1 MADPKDVKID
11 PASSPGQGVTEAPPA
26 STDVKPPAQ
35 PASSEPKHEDS
46 IPYSRFKEQVD
57 KMKQL
62 EVELAEERELRERLT
77 AAKPDEYDWNVF
89 GAPAQSQPQPQPVQS
104 SQQQPYSPE
113 EIEARLREDL
123 ANKPFQTMWP
133 IIMEGVRQGLT
144 EQKKKEA
151 QVRTIPGFRDVENVY
166 YEVPDELIAQAQSNP
181 ELIRFLLAKH
191 RSTVKQ
197 PTAQPKTAAPPPAQS
212 ATSGNGNP
220 PANMEEL
227 AEQYRA
233 EGERRAIEKLRNQ
246 QGVTAEGGYT
256 YSPPASDEFELD
268 DASRGVMSKLG
279 ISSDRMGKV
288 ANRLASFMKGE

>member
-1 MADPKDVKID
+1 MTDPKDVKID
-11 PASSPGQGVTEAPPA
+11 PAPSTGQGVTAVPPPA
-26 STDVKPPAQ
+26 TDVKPPAQ
-35 PASSEPKHEDS
+35 PASPEPKHEDS

-62 EVELAEERELRERLT
+62 EAELAEERQLRESL
-77 AAKPDEYDWNVF
+77 ASAKPEEFDWNVF
-89 GAPAQSQPQPQPVQS
+89 GGHQSPQQPAQSSP
-104 SQQQPYSPE
+104 QQPYSPE

-123 ANKPFQTMWP
+123 QNKPFQTMWP

-166 YEVPDELIAQAQSNP
+166 YEVPDDLISQAQSNP

-197 PTAQPKTAAPPPAQS
+197 TAQPKPQSPSSQPA
-212 ATSGNGNP
+212 TLPGNGNP
-220 PANMEEL
+220 PVNMEEL

-246 QGVTAEGGYT
+246 QGVTAEGGHT
-256 YSPPASDEFELD
+256 YSVPASDDLELD
-268 DASRGVMSKLG
+268 DAGRGVMSKLG

>member
-1 MADPKDVKID
+1 MTDPKDVKID

-35 PASSEPKHEDS
+35 PASPEPKHEDS

-62 EVELAEERELRERLT
+62 ESELAEERQLRESL
-77 AAKPDEYDWNVF
+77 AAAQPEEFDWNVF
-89 GAPAQSQPQPQPVQS
+89 GAPAQPPAQPQS
-104 SQQQPYSPE
+104 SPQQPYSPE

-166 YEVPDELIAQAQSNP
+166 YEVPDEIIAQAQSNP
-181 ELIRFLLAKH
+181 EMIRFLLAKH
-191 RSTVKQ
+191 RATVKQ
-197 PTAQPKTAAPPPAQS
+197 SAQPKTTTPPPPPAQS
-212 ATSGNGNP
+212 PGNGNP
-220 PANMEEL
+220 PVNMEEL

-233 EGERRAIEKLRNQ
+233 EGERRALEKLRNQ
-246 QGVTAEGGYT
+246 QGVTAEGGHT
-256 YSPPASDEFELD
+256 YSPPASDDNELD
-268 DASRGVMSKLG
+268 DSGRSVMSKLG
-279 ISSDRMGKV
+279 IPSDRMGKV